1 MRPMPPESGGPSGGG
16 PSGGGPDPGAAGIGF
31 AVEPYGEF
39 AYLASLGAG
48 VDEGANELVMTLADE
63 LKELHNSGTAPP
75 GLRELVPAYDSLLV
89 ALDPD
94 SAEPE
99 AWGRAIREAA
109 DRISG
114 AAPEG
119 ARPRPTAAPE
129 RRGRLVELPVA
140 YGGEYGPDLEATAA
154 ERGLSPEELIAI
166 HAGAEY
172 RVYML
177 GFMPGFPYLGGMER
191 RIASPRLATPRAKV
205 PAGSV
210 GIADAQTGVYPFQS
224 PGGWKLIGRCPLPL
238 FDAHRDPPALIAPGE
253 RLRFVPVDGARFA
266 ELARA
271 AEAPSA
277 AVPPPSPA
285 EADFVV
291 LRPGPLCLVVDR
303 GRHGYRALGVPESG
317 PADPLGYAL
326 ANAALGNE
334 AGAPAFECAMGGIAI
349 RFEHEHV
356 FALGGAPAQAELSGR
371 TIPFGRPVRAAPGDE
386 LSVGMPAAGL
396 RVYFAVRGG
405 IKASLVLGSA
415 SSYLKGGFGG
425 LDGRPI
431 KAGDAFQ
438 VGAAC
443 AGEALPPPVGQ
454 AGRQP
459 PAYVPALTDG
469 VATIR
474 CLELPEARALGP
486 ELMRKF
492 YSSSYTVGAQSDRMG
507 VRLEGPALEA
517 GGGIVSSPA
526 LPGTIQL
533 PADGRPIALMADGQT
548 TGGYARLAQVIRAD
562 LWLLGQARPGTALRF
577 VPCGLHEARRL
588 YAELRARVEAAT
600 SAAEALEPP
609 VAFART
615 RRFRLVVDGEAFEVT
630 VAELNG

>member
-1 MRPMPPESGGPSGGG
+1 MTPKSADPAGG
-16 PSGGGPDPGAAGIGF
+16 DPGPGSGRLRF
-31 AVEPYGEF
+31 TVEPYGEF

-48 VDEGANELVMTLADE
+48 IDEAANELVMALADE
-63 LKELHNSGTAPP
+63 IHKLHDAGKAPP
-75 GLRELVPAYDSLLV
+75 GFRELVPAYDSLLV

-94 SAEPE
+94 SAELEP
-99 AWGRAIREAA
+99 WGQAIREAA
-109 DRISG
+109 ARVTSADRG
-114 AAPEG
+114 APQAG
-119 ARPRPTAAPE
+119 A

-140 YGGEYGPDLEATAA
+140 YGGEDGPDLTATAA

-166 HAGAEY
+166 HAGSEY

-177 GFMPGFPYLGGMER
+177 GFMPGFPYLGGMDA

-210 GIADAQTGVYPFQS
+210 GIADAQTGVYPRES

-238 FDAHRDPPALIAPGE
+238 FNAHRDPPAMIVPGD
-253 RLRFVPVDGARFA
+253 RLRFVPVDADRFA

-271 AEAPSA
+271 AEPPSA

-317 PADPLGYAL
+317 PADPVGYAL

-334 AGAPAFECAMGGIAI
+334 GGAPAFECAMGGLAI
-349 RFEHEHV
+349 RFKRELV
-356 FALGGAPAQAELSGR
+356 FALGGAPAIAELSGR

-386 LSVGMPAAGL
+386 LSVGMPSAGL

-405 IKASLVLGSA
+405 IKAPLVLGSA

-431 KAGDAFQ
+431 KAGDGFQ
-438 VGAAC
+438 AGEAC

-454 AGRQP
+454 AGRQAP
-459 PAYVPALTDG
+459 GFAPALPDG
-469 VATIR
+469 VTTVR

-486 ELMRKF
+486 ELLRVF
-492 YSSSYTVGAQSDRMG
+492 YSSSYTVSAQSDRMG
-507 VRLEGPALEA
+507 VRLEDPALEA
-517 GGGIVSSPA
+517 GGGIVSSPT

-562 LWLLGQARPGTALRF
+562 LWLLGQARPGTRLRF
-577 VPCGLHEARRL
+577 VPCSVHEARRA
-588 YAELRARVEAAT
+588 YAELRERVRAAAST
-600 SAAEALEPP
+600 TDGLDSPP
-609 VAFART
+609 ATAGI
-615 RRFRLVVDGEAFEVT
+615 RRFRLVVDGQAFEVS
-630 VAELNG
+630 VSEQG

>member
-1 MRPMPPESGGPSGGG
+1 MTPESADPAGGG
-16 PSGGGPDPGAAGIGF
+16 SDPGAAGIGF

-48 VDEGANELVMTLADE
+48 IDEGANELVMALADE
-63 LKELHNSGTAPP
+63 IRELHSSGTAPL
-75 GLRELVPAYDSLLV
+75 GLQELVPAYDSLLV

-99 AWGRAIREAA
+99 PWDLAIREAA
-109 DRISG
+109 ARVDAATGRG
-114 AAPEG
+114 APSRDAHR
-119 ARPRPTAAPE
+119 ARR
-129 RRGRLVELPVA
+129 VELPVA
-140 YGGEYGPDLEATAA
+140 YGGEYGPDLEATSA

-172 RVYML
+172 RVHML
-177 GFMPGFPYLGGMER
+177 GFMPGFPYLGGMDR

-210 GIADAQTGVYPFQS
+210 GIADAQTGVYPLES
-224 PGGWKLIGRCPLPL
+224 PGGWRLIGRCPLPL
-238 FDAHRDPPALIAPGE
+238 FDAHRDPPALIEPGD
-253 RLRFVPVDGARFA
+253 RLRFIPVDAERYT

-271 AEAPSA
+271 VEPRSA
-277 AVPPPSPA
+277 AAPGTSA
-285 EADFVV
+285 SEADFVV
-291 LRPGPLCLVVDR
+291 LRPGPLCLIVDR

-317 PADPLGYAL
+317 PADPLAYAL

-334 AGAPAFECAMGGIAI
+334 SGAPAFECAMGGLAI
-349 RFEHEHV
+349 RFKRELV
-356 FALGGAPAQAELSGR
+356 FAIGGAPAQAELAGR
-371 TIPFGRPVRAAPGDE
+371 PIPFGRPVRAAPGDE

-405 IKASLVLGSA
+405 IKAPAVLGSA

-431 KAGDAFQ
+431 KAGDGFQ
-438 VGAAC
+438 AGEAC

-454 AGRQP
+454 AGRQA
-459 PAYVPALTDG
+459 PAIAPALTDG
-469 VATIR
+469 VTTVR

-486 ELMRKF
+486 GLMRVF
-492 YSSSYTVGAQSDRMG
+492 YSSSYVVGAQSDRMG
-507 VRLEGPALEA
+507 LRLEGPALEA

-562 LWLLGQARPGTALRF
+562 LWLLGQARPGTTLRF
-577 VPCGLHEARRL
+577 VPCSIHEARRA
-588 YAELRARVEAAT
+588 YAELRERVRTAA
-600 SAAEALEPP
+600 SATDGLDSPP
-609 VAFART
+609 ATAGT
-615 RRFRLVVDGEAFEVT
+615 RRFRLVVDGQAFEVS
-630 VAELNG
+630 VSEQGC